1 MDIELTIRGKVAEAI
16 QHNYGQEIN
25 KDLVLIQKTRKE
37 FKGDLTIVVFPFLRF
52 SKKTPELTAE
62 EIAVFLKNNL
72 DEVLDFNI
80 IKGFLNLNI
89 SSNYWLAFLDKANKT
104 KKYGFF
110 SSKEKQKTVV
120 IEYSSPNTN

>member
-52 SKKTPELTAE
+52 SKKTPEFSRFALRR
-62 EIAVFLKNNL
+62 
-72 DEVLDFNI
+72 
-80 IKGFLNLNI
+80 GI
-89 SSNYWLAFLDKANKT
+89 SLVITSVKAI
-104 KKYGFF
+104 G
-110 SSKEKQKTVV
+110 SK
-120 IEYSSPNTN
+120 